1 MRRVYVGMTMWI
13 HMWWETHTHHVGT
26 GVILLL
32 VLVVGLSATGG
43 GGGGSAELL
52 PERLQ
57 LLEFVD

>member
-32 VLVVGLSATGG
+32 VLVAGLSAAGVG
-43 GGGGSAELL
+43 AELL
-52 PERLQ
+52 PKRLQ
-57 LLEFVD
+57 LVEFVD

>member
-1 MRRVYVGMTMWI
+1 MDSHVAGV
-13 HMWWETHTHHVGT
+13 THTHHVGT

-32 VLVVGLSATGG
+32 VLVAGLCAGAGGDVG
-43 GGGGSAELL
+43 AELL